1 MNFKTAQF
9 PESPLI
15 AFGPCD
21 FVRENS
27 RKNYEELLRSL
38 SANQKSSQLELWDLP
53 LRWLIR
59 GQTFGLAQSSSAYGA
74 VLRRCFN
81 EFDNLNSAMILVPL
95 FDSSPPD
102 LIKSELNR

>member
-1 MNFKTAQF
+1 MTYNSSYLCQVQPITIVLIWGV

-59 GQTFGLAQSSSAYGA
+59 GQTFGLVQSSSAY
-74 VLRRCFN
+74 
-81 EFDNLNSAMILVPL
+81 
-95 FDSSPPD
+95 
-102 LIKSELNR
+102 

>member
-1 MNFKTAQF
+1 M
-9 PESPLI
+9 
-15 AFGPCD
+15 
-21 FVRENS
+21 RENS
-27 RKNYEELLRSL
+27 RKNYQELLRSL

-59 GQTFGLAQSSSAYGA
+59 GQTFGLAQSSSTYGA

-102 LIKSELNR
+102 LINSELNR